1 MPFVNELNLLRDY
14 YNSGATRS
22 YEFRRATLH
31 QLKSV
36 ILSHEE
42 EIYEALK
49 KDLNKSKEETWASEI
64 GMVIKEI
71 DYALSHLKKWMQPEK
86 VKTNLLNFPS
96 SSRIIAEPLGVVF
109 IISPWNYPLLLL
121 LKPLVGAIAAG
132 NCAVLKSS
140 EHAPAT
146 TELLKKIIDAFDR
159 KYILFTEGDG
169 AQLVPE
175 MMNNFIFDHVF
186 FTGGTAIGKAV
197 YQLAA
202 KNLVPVTLEL
212 GGKSPCVIMPDADI
226 KVAARR
232 IAMAK
237 FMNAGQIC
245 IAPDYLLVHH
255 SIKEKLIVALK
266 ETIHQFYS
274 DRPEDVYHYGRII
287 NERQFDRIIRYLQDG
302 KIIYGGKHDRSQ
314 LFIEPTLLDN
324 VSVDSSI
331 MKEEIFGPLLPIIP
345 FDKEDEALKI
355 IAQNPNPLAFYLFTN
370 NKKQNDF
377 WMERVAFG
385 GGCINNAVMHITNH
399 HLSFGGRGQSGF
411 GRYQGKQSFDT
422 FSHLKSV
429 LKTPNWFDPSFKYP
443 PLKGKLN
450 FLKKFI

>member
-1 MPFVNELNLLRDY
+1 
-14 YNSGATRS
+14 
-22 YEFRRATLH
+22 LH

-146 TELLKKIIDAFDR
+146 TELLKKMIDAFDR

-186 FTGGTAIGKAV
+186 FTGGTVIGKAV

-237 FMNAGQIC
+237 FMNADQIC

-274 DRPEDVYHYGRII
+274 DRPEEVYHYGRII

-324 VSVDSSI
+324 VSVDSNI

-355 IAQNPNPLAFYLFTN
+355 IAQNPNPLAFYLFNN

-443 PLKGKLN
+443 PFKGKLKL
-450 FLKKFI
+450 FKKFI